1 MPSSRVA
8 GSYGIFIPSF
18 LRTLHTVLH
27 NLPFRFLNVFE
38 EQKLLIL
45 MKGNLSIFSSMICAF
60 LVLICHSI

>member
-1 MPSSRVA
+1 MPSSGVA
-8 GSYGIFIPSF
+8 GSYGSFIPSF

-27 NLPFRFLNVFE
+27 NLPFHFLNVFE

-60 LVLICHSI
+60 LVICRSI